1 MKLTR
6 GKGFIIIL
14 SALFFF
20 ICLSTV
26 SNAKSI
32 SYKALLYGTNKTSM
46 ASGYFVKPAT
56 VRISHHKYVV
66 TMQIKTAKS
75 LSSFPVV
82 VNWVNGEEPKNVR
95 KAKDRAGNSHYYYS
109 FTTTNL
115 TKRINAKLAI
125 DVPKVYKAHHLISFK
140 FSTAGLPKLSQQGL
154 TDTHKVKA
162 SYKHTTTTAPG
173 KSAVVIPASKRTQIK
188 KSKVTSS
195 PKINKAKATQPKKLN
210 HVTKHKQLNHVTKHK
225 QPNKKGKQQVKPQ
238 KRPTQKAAAKKS
250 DKSPKAKTNHDKNHT
265 PLVIG
270 GVIAVIAA
278 VGGGSWLVY
287 KH

>member
-162 SYKHTTTTAPG
+162 SYKHTTTTAPS
-173 KSAVVIPASKRTQIK
+173 KSAVVRPASKRTQIK

-210 HVTKHKQLNHVTKHK
+210 HVTKHKQ

-238 KRPTQKAAAKKS
+238 KRPTQMAAAKKS

>member
-1 MKLTR
+1 M
-6 GKGFIIIL
+6 
-14 SALFFF
+14 
-20 ICLSTV
+20 
-26 SNAKSI
+26 
-32 SYKALLYGTNKTSM
+32 
-46 ASGYFVKPAT
+46 
-56 VRISHHKYVV
+56 
-66 TMQIKTAKS
+66 
-75 LSSFPVV
+75 
-82 VNWVNGEEPKNVR
+82 
-95 KAKDRAGNSHYYYS
+95 
-109 FTTTNL
+109 
-115 TKRINAKLAI
+115 
-125 DVPKVYKAHHLISFK
+125 PKVYKAHHLISFK

-225 QPNKKGKQQVKPQ
+225 QQPNKKGKQQVKPQ